1 MINTRNIVIRE
12 CHDPLVFDM
21 CADLMA
27 ATDPWIT
34 LGMDKAR
41 CRLGFEGLGK
51 EVHVAWID
59 EMIAGFTILQTAG
72 SFRGYIQTLCTAPRF
87 RGSGVGTQLLQY
99 CEERVSAYSPNLFI
113 CVSEF
118 NKGALKLYLNF
129 GFKQVGSIPDF
140 VKEGY
145 TELLLRKTRGPLVRS

>member
-1 MINTRNIVIRE
+1 MKGNKEIVIRE

-27 ATDPWIT
+27 ATDPWVT

-41 CRLGFEGLGK
+41 CRMGFEGLGK
-51 EVHVAWID
+51 EVHLAW
-59 EMIAGFTILQTAG
+59 EGESIAGFMILQTAG
-72 SFRGYIQTLCTAPRF
+72 SFRGYIQTLCAAPRF

-99 CEERVSAYSPNLFI
+99 AEDRVSTYSPNLFI

-129 GFKQVGSIPDF
+129 GFKQVGVIPDF

-145 TELLLRKTRGPLVRS
+145 TELLLRKTRGPLVKG

>member
-1 MINTRNIVIRE
+1 MNQEKDIIIRE

-41 CRLGFEGLGK
+41 CRLGFEGLGR
-51 EVHVAWID
+51 EVHVAWQG
-59 EMIAGFTILQTAG
+59 ESIAGFAILQTAG
-72 SFRGYIQTLCTAPRF
+72 SFRGYIQTLCAAPLM
-87 RGSGVGTQLLQY
+87 RGHGVGTRLLRY
-99 CEERVSAYSPNLFI
+99 CEERVTAYSPNLFI

-118 NKGALKLYLNF
+118 NERAKKLYLDY
-129 GFKQVGSIPDF
+129 GFKQVGAIPDF
-140 VKEGY
+140 VREGY
-145 TELLLRKTRGPLVRS
+145 TELLLRKTRGPLVRG

>member
-1 MINTRNIVIRE
+1 MISTKNIVIRE

-27 ATDPWIT
+27 TTDPWIT

-118 NKGALKLYLNF
+118 NKGALKLYLDF

-145 TELLLRKTRGPLVRS
+145 TELWLRKTRGPLVRG

>member
-1 MINTRNIVIRE
+1 MKGNKEIVIRE

-27 ATDPWIT
+27 ATDPWVT

-41 CRLGFEGLGK
+41 CRMGFEGLGK
-51 EVHVAWID
+51 EVHLAW
-59 EMIAGFTILQTAG
+59 EGESIAGFMILQTAG
-72 SFRGYIQTLCTAPRF
+72 SFRGYIQTLCAAPRF

-99 CEERVSAYSPNLFI
+99 AEDRVSTYSPNLFI

-129 GFKQVGSIPDF
+129 GFKQVGVIPDF

-145 TELLLRKTRGPLVRS
+145 TELLLRKTRGALMKS

>member
-12 CHDPLVFDM
+12 CHDTLVFDM

-41 CRLGFEGLGK
+41 CRLGFAGLCK
-51 EVHVAWID
+51 EVHVAWND

-72 SFRGYIQTLCTAPRF
+72 SFRGYIQTLCAAPRF

-129 GFKQVGSIPDF
+129 GFQQVGAIPDF

>member
-51 EVHVAWID
+51 EVHVAWND

-72 SFRGYIQTLCTAPRF
+72 SFRGYIQTLCAAPRF
-87 RGSGVGTQLLQY
+87 RGSGVGNTIIAIL
-99 CEERVSAYSPNLFI
+99 
-113 CVSEF
+113 
-118 NKGALKLYLNF
+118 
-129 GFKQVGSIPDF
+129 
-140 VKEGY
+140 
-145 TELLLRKTRGPLVRS
+145 

>member
-1 MINTRNIVIRE
+1 MKGNKEIVIRE

-27 ATDPWIT
+27 ATDPWVT

-41 CRLGFEGLGK
+41 CRMGFEGLGK
-51 EVHVAWID
+51 EVHLAW
-59 EMIAGFTILQTAG
+59 EGESIAGFMILQTAG
-72 SFRGYIQTLCTAPRF
+72 SFRGYIQTLCAAPRF

-99 CEERVSAYSPNLFI
+99 AEDRVSAYSPNLFI

-129 GFKQVGSIPDF
+129 GFKQVGVIPDF

-145 TELLLRKTRGPLVRS
+145 TELLLRKTRGPLVKG

>member
-1 MINTRNIVIRE
+1 MKGTKEIVIRE

-21 CADLMA
+21 CADIMA
-27 ATDPWIT
+27 ATDPWVT
-34 LGMDKAR
+34 LGMDKSR
-41 CRLGFEGLGK
+41 CRMGFEGPGK
-51 EVHVAWID
+51 EVHLAW
-59 EMIAGFTILQTAG
+59 EGESIAGFMILQTAG
-72 SFRGYIQTLCTAPRF
+72 SFRGYIQTLCAAPRF

-99 CEERVSAYSPNLFI
+99 AEDRVSAYSPNLFI

-129 GFKQVGSIPDF
+129 GFIQVGVIPDF

-145 TELLLRKTRGPLVRS
+145 TELLLRKTRGPLVKG

>member
-41 CRLGFEGLGK
+41 CRLGFEGQGK
-51 EVHVAWID
+51 EVHVAWD
-59 EMIAGFTILQTAG
+59 KEAIAGFLILQTAG
-72 SFRGYIQTLCTAPRF
+72 SFRGYIQTLCAAPRF

-99 CEERVSAYSPNLFI
+99 CEDRVSAYSPNLFI

-129 GFKQVGSIPDF
+129 GFQQVGAIPDF

-145 TELLLRKTRGPLVRS
+145 TELLLRKTRGPLVKG